1 MIYMLHISDLHFVKN
16 AASYNTAEI
25 LRREAKEKVKDIP
38 RGKKLLIVTGD
49 FHNFSDKDYSRA
61 EAFLTHLVKD
71 MGLEMSEDV
80 FVIPGNH
87 DVGNDGILEPL
98 LAKEDAGWKKH
109 KKSDVTM
116 LKNGDTE
123 YIPDRLRVFRAYS
136 DFVRRLGIY
145 DATSDPDAPAASHVR
160 TWNGKKK
167 LNILHLNTALI
178 ADGEKTADGKKPEQ
192 MADTDTV
199 CNSNIWKYL
208 DTENTP
214 AIAIGH
220 NSYFDLLKKQRTEL
234 ATAFSLWN
242 IRAYLCGDTHRTEHD
257 PERQII
263 RLESGHRVG
272 KVVPNLVAARSIAD
286 GNDDYSEVGFC
297 WHAWDEETD
306 KETDNVTV
314 EFRKW
319 TPANLAK
326 TVPDGEP
333 GKYSLFCA
341 KPTPPDAPAKDTP
354 SADVSENTPAAETK
368 DSDAELKAYLND
380 LLIRVRD
387 DHPSFKLMKIDD
399 LDERLFPGIKEK
411 GAKEMARFTIQG
423 SLGGKGKVSP
433 VWEWIEDSWKSMEN
447 RNVVIEGE
455 GGIGKTV
462 TLFSV
467 TEQTD
472 GHPKVPALYIPVF
485 DLVEDGKSL
494 TMTAY
499 LQKRIPEKAN
509 AIFELA
515 ARPWRGPSLLLL
527 LDGFNEIPVA
537 NRYEVLQL
545 LKQWRVDHPGAQMI
559 AVSRPLSGIN
569 LSQSLG
575 ERTLS
580 IQLTSLEKADVQAYV
595 QERFPGRPLPPDH
608 DEIWKYLVNSL
619 FLTLYLKTGI
629 LDGKDASGYPL
640 LPKHANGRGGI
651 IWNFLQREL
660 LRHANET
667 WVIRCAMA
675 CEYILPRIAYE
686 MVSQFQFTIE
696 KKALYRI
703 IQETSE
709 SLLALKPLTP
719 LVLPDHLKKVFEAYE
734 EKRPLQYP
742 KISLPML
749 VEAVIHETGFLTE
762 YQKAREKGDEKRYAF
777 IHQHFRDC
785 LAGIYLVNQ
794 AEMAGDNEL
803 PEVWQSVPSHLAL
816 PYAAELMDAKT
827 VEKLWIINR
836 NKQQYEKPEYEKN
849 HSTTSALLELQRSQN
864 SVPEP
869 LDFSGMDLRGLSLTR
884 YMGQGGKDLQLFREA
899 RLTDKTRLDRATF
912 QNEGHSDPITCMAV
926 LSKGRVVS
934 GSRDCTLRVWDA
946 ATGQCLQTLIEHT
959 NWINCVTALPDGRV
973 VSGSRDSTLRV
984 WDATTGKCLQTLT
997 GHKDRVICVAAFPD
1011 GRVVSG
1017 SWDKTLRVWDTITGK
1032 CLQILM
1038 GHANTVTCVIVL
1050 SDGRVVSGSED
1061 NTLRVWD
1068 PATGKCLQILVGHR
1082 NLVRCMTVLADGRVV
1097 SGSLD
1102 NTLRVWNATTGKCL
1116 QILVGHKNLVR
1127 CVSAFP
1133 DGRVVSGSYD
1143 HTLRVWNTEIGQCVH
1158 ILKGHNN
1165 WVDCVTVLPDG
1176 RVVSGSLD
1184 NTLRVWDATTG
1195 DCLQILEEHTS
1206 PIRRVCVLPD
1216 GRVVSGSE
1224 DNTLRVWDVDT
1235 GTCLQTLKKYLISI
1249 EGVAELPDG
1258 RVVIGMNDKT
1268 FRGWDAATNRRLK
1281 TMQELPD
1288 GIRRGIES
1296 IRRGWVTLPDER
1308 EIGRSD
1314 NDWDRVTLLDGRET
1328 GKDDNATLTVR
1339 DKKNWKTIEIIKVTE
1354 VDVSRMDFSQAILE
1368 GNLPEQLWHNGAEI
1382 SKADYDLWVK
1392 PLHNDEERSKKG
1404 NSL

>member
-16 AASYNTAEI
+16 AATYNTAEI

-38 RGKKLLIVTGD
+38 QGKKLLIVTGD
-49 FHNFSDKDYSRA
+49 FHNFTDTDYIKA
-61 EAFLTHLVKD
+61 ESFLKSLVVD
-71 MGLEMSEDV
+71 MGLDMAKDV
-80 FVIPGNH
+80 FVVPGNH
-87 DVGNDGILEPL
+87 DVGNDTSLKPL
-98 LAKEDAGWKKH
+98 LEKEDSDWKKH
-109 KKSDVTM
+109 KKSAVKK
-116 LKNGDTE
+116 LKSGDMDFLPE
-123 YIPDRLRVFRAYS
+123 RLRAFRPYS
-136 DFVRRLGIY
+136 ELVRKFGIY
-145 DATSDPDAPAASHVR
+145 DASNSLDAPAATHVR
-160 TWNGKKK
+160 SWRGK
-167 LNILHLNTALI
+167 LHILHLNSAII
-178 ADGEKTADGKKPEQ
+178 ADGEKNADGTKPDQ
-192 MADTDTV
+192 MTDTDTAA
-199 CNSNIWKYL
+199 NANTWEGFDS
-208 DTENTP
+208 ENVS
-214 AIAIGH
+214 AIAIAH
-220 NSYFDLLKKQRTEL
+220 NSFYDLQQKQRNEL
-234 ATAFSLWN
+234 ALVFSLRN
-242 IRAYLCGDTHRTEHD
+242 VRAYLCGDTHRYERD
-257 PERQII
+257 PEKQMI
-263 RLESGHRVG
+263 RLTSGYRAG
-272 KVVPNLVAARSIAD
+272 NTIPNLVAAKGIAD
-286 GNDDYSEVGFC
+286 SNDKYSEVGFC
-297 WHAWDEETD
+297 WHEWDET
-306 KETDNVTV
+306 TGHVSV

-319 TPANLAK
+319 TNETLAK
-326 TVPDGEP
+326 TVPDGDLGEYDLGFGKPAEP
-333 GKYSLFCA
+333 KQGNNETLERKG
-341 KPTPPDAPAKDTP
+341 
-354 SADVSENTPAAETK
+354 VSPNG
-368 DSDAELKAYLND
+368 SDAELRTYLD
-380 LLIRVRD
+380 GLLIRVRD
-387 DHPSFKLMKIDD
+387 AHPSFRLMKIDD
-399 LDERLFPGIKEK
+399 LDKRLFPNFRNKD
-411 GAKEMARFTIQG
+411 AKEMTRFSIQG

-433 VWEWIEDSWKSMEN
+433 VWEWIEDSWKSTEN
-447 RNVVIEGE
+447 HSVVIEGE

-467 TEQTD
+467 TEQAD

-545 LKQWRVDHPGAQMI
+545 LKQWRVYHPGAQMI

-575 ERTLS
+575 EGTLS
-580 IQLTSLEKADVQAYV
+580 IQLASLEKADVQAYV

-629 LDGKDASGYPL
+629 LNGKDASGYPL
-640 LPKHANGRGGI
+640 LPKPANGRGGI

-742 KISLPML
+742 KISLPTL

-959 NWINCVTALPDGRV
+959 NWINCVAALPDGRV

-1038 GHANTVTCVIVL
+1038 GHANTITCVIVL

-1102 NTLRVWNATTGKCL
+1102 NTLRVWDASTGKCL
-1116 QILVGHKNLVR
+1116 QILMGHKSLVR
-1127 CVSAFP
+1127 CVSVFP

-1143 HTLRVWNTEIGQCVH
+1143 HTLRVWNTEKGQCLQ
-1158 ILKGHNN
+1158 ILEGHNN

-1184 NTLRVWDATTG
+1184 NTLRVWDVTTS

-1206 PIRRVCVLPD
+1206 PIRRVSVLPD

-1235 GTCLQTLKKYLISI
+1235 GACLQTLKKYSISI
-1249 EGVAELPDG
+1249 DGVRKLLDG
-1258 RVVIGMNDKT
+1258 RRVISMNDKT
-1268 FRGWDAATNRRLK
+1268 LRGWDAAKGRCTK

-1288 GIRRGIES
+1288 GISRGTEFSRLDYVILPNNREFEIEK
-1296 IRRGWVTLPDER
+1296 E
-1308 EIGRSD
+1308 
-1314 NDWDRVTLLDGRET
+1314 
-1328 GKDDNATLTVR
+1328 DNATLTVR
-1339 DKKNWKTIEIIKVTE
+1339 GKKNSKDIYTIKVTE
-1354 VDVSRMDFSQAILE
+1354 VDVSQMDFSQAILE

-1382 SKADYDLWVK
+1382 SQADYDLWVK
-1392 PLHNDEERSKKG
+1392 PLHNDEEKSQKKKPRSIPPPLQTDRAATG
-1404 NSL
+1404 